1 MSSSLSHTLIALFV
15 AFSFFILGACS
26 NPQEREQYILR
37 GNDYVFEVDMTDSLS
52 KYDVYIYT
60 RVDSD
65 RKGFPLEVIWTSPS
79 GQKYSETTYFNLD
92 LGQKQLYR
100 SGLVPVEWGLWS
112 LELSVP
118 EVEGMR
124 GMGIVTNRNN

>member
-1 MSSSLSHTLIALFV
+1 MNRQSKILLLIVVTLSLLSVT
-15 AFSFFILGACS
+15 ACD
-26 NPQEREQYILR
+26 NPKVREQYKFR
-37 GNDYVFEVDMTDSLS
+37 GKDYVFEVDMTDSLAT
-52 KYDVYIYT
+52 YDVYIYT

-65 RKGFPLEVIWTSPS
+65 HKGFPLEAIWTSPS

-100 SGLVPVEWGLWS
+100 SGLVPIEWGQWL

-118 EVEGMR
+118 DVEGMR
-124 GMGIVTNRNN
+124 GMGITTQRND